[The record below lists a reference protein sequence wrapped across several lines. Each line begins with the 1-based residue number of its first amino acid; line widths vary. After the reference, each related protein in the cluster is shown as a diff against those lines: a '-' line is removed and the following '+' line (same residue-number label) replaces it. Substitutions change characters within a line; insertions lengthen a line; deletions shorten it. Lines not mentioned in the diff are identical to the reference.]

1 MGQRYLR
8 IFYTF
13 ATANRVRMKKFIL
26 LSAVSLLLA
35 GSFTTDKP
43 TGLRSFD
50 IMGVWQDE
58 NEEFKVRIE
67 PNGPYYIGRIVW
79 LKHGL
84 DVTGQPKRDQ
94 LNPDPALRNRTFLG
108 LPVITGLEFDGERWR
123 GGRLYDVESGRTY
136 DCYVSL
142 ITLDR
147 AEVRAYIGF
156 PFLGRSLYFNR
167 VSQ

>member
-1 MGQRYLR
+1 
-8 IFYTF
+8 
-13 ATANRVRMKKFIL
+13 MKKIIL
-26 LSAVSLLLA
+26 SGTMVLLFLGA
-35 GSFTTDKP
+35 FTTDKP

-67 PNGPYYIGRIVW
+67 PNGPYYIGKIIW

-84 DVTGQPKRDQ
+84 DITGQPKRDQ
-94 LNPDPALRNRTFLG
+94 LNPDPSLRNRTFLG
-108 LPVITGLEFDGERWR
+108 LPVLTGLEFDGERWVS
-123 GGRLYDVESGRTY
+123 GQLYDVESGKTY

-142 ITLDR
+142 LSMNK

>member
-1 MGQRYLR
+1 
-8 IFYTF
+8 
-13 ATANRVRMKKFIL
+13 MKKIVL
-26 LSAVSLLLA
+26 LFTISFLMA
-35 GSFTTDKP
+35 GGFAADKP

-50 IMGVWQDE
+50 IMGIWQDE

-67 PNGPYYIGRIVW
+67 PNGPYFIGRITW

-84 DVTGQPKRDQ
+84 DIHGQPKRDI
-94 LNPDPALRNRTFLG
+94 LNPDPALRNRTYLG
-108 LPVITGLEFDGERWR
+108 LPVLTGLEFNGDRWS
-123 GGRLYDVESGRTY
+123 GGQLYDVESGKTY

-142 ITLDR
+142 VTMDR